1 VTAIGK
7 LFRTT
12 AFRLTLVYLTVFALF
27 AVFLLGYFAF
37 NTRRLFTEQA
47 TQSVNA
53 EIAGLV
59 DQYNAGGIRRLTL
72 LIEARSRRP
81 GSSLY
86 LLTTPGN
93 EGLAGNVGSLPTGI
107 LNNQGWTETVY
118 RRIDEGENSE
128 LHHALVRVDQLSGG
142 FKILVGRDLEERDRI
157 YKVVLDAGKWSAAAV
172 IVLGLVG
179 GFFVA
184 RRVLRRIDAMTET
197 SRTIM
202 GGDLSERL
210 PVAGSGDELD
220 RLALN
225 LNEMLERI
233 EALMRGLKEVS
244 DNIAHDLKT
253 PLTRLRNRAEEALRS
268 SKGEADCR
276 AALETTIEESD
287 ALIKTFN
294 ALLMIARAESGQAR
308 ENMLDFDA
316 AEAARSVGELYEP
329 LAEERGLSLAVQAEG
344 AVPLHGNRELISQAL
359 ANLVDNAIKYAAPA
373 DAGAAGAAGAGGPPV
388 TISAAVEGESV
399 RLAVADRG
407 PGIAADDRTRAVERF
422 VRLEKSRSVPG
433 SGLGLS
439 LAAAVARL
447 HGGEL
452 RLEDNMPGL
461 RAVLVLPLA
470 HPAAEMK
477 NPA

>member
-37 NTRRLFTEQA
+37 NTRRLFTEQV

-179 GFFVA
+179 GCCGA
-184 RRVLRRIDAMTET
+184 
-197 SRTIM
+197 S
-202 GGDLSERL
+202 
-210 PVAGSGDELD
+210 
-220 RLALN
+220 
-225 LNEMLERI
+225 
-233 EALMRGLKEVS
+233 
-244 DNIAHDLKT
+244 T
-253 PLTRLRNRAEEALRS
+253 P
-268 SKGEADCR
+268 
-276 AALETTIEESD
+276 
-287 ALIKTFN
+287 
-294 ALLMIARAESGQAR
+294 
-308 ENMLDFDA
+308 
-316 AEAARSVGELYEP
+316 
-329 LAEERGLSLAVQAEG
+329 
-344 AVPLHGNRELISQAL
+344 
-359 ANLVDNAIKYAAPA
+359 
-373 DAGAAGAAGAGGPPV
+373 
-388 TISAAVEGESV
+388 
-399 RLAVADRG
+399 
-407 PGIAADDRTRAVERF
+407 
-422 VRLEKSRSVPG
+422 
-433 SGLGLS
+433 
-439 LAAAVARL
+439 
-447 HGGEL
+447 
-452 RLEDNMPGL
+452 
-461 RAVLVLPLA
+461 
-470 HPAAEMK
+470 
-477 NPA
+477 